1 MEEQSLYR
9 VYSQWLRER
18 YGSKVYKLPVNV
30 PVSCP
35 NRDGTAGKGG
45 CIYCGAKGGG
55 NETLSDT
62 LSVAEQVE
70 KNRAYIAKRY
80 KAKLFIP
87 YFQSFTNTYCSA
99 FQLERWVR
107 EAVGD
112 GEGIAGVAIST
123 RPDCLSSEQLD
134 FLSRIQQEKQLDVS
148 IELGLDVYKRQ
159 GAAVGD

>member
-70 KNRAYIAKRY
+70 KTGPTSQSAIRPNYLFPTF
-80 KAKLFIP
+80 KALPIP
-87 YFQSFTNTYCSA
+87 TAAHSSLSA
-99 FQLERWVR
+99 GCVRQWVMERVLLVWPSPQDPTV
-107 EAVGD
+107 
-112 GEGIAGVAIST
+112 
-123 RPDCLSSEQLD
+123 
-134 FLSRIQQEKQLDVS
+134 
-148 IELGLDVYKRQ
+148 
-159 GAAVGD
+159 

>member
-80 KAKLFIP
+80 KAKLIISSVKVLLSARNIIAL
-87 YFQSFTNTYCSA
+87 FQKS
-99 FQLERWVR
+99 LERLWSSSR
-107 EAVGD
+107 
-112 GEGIAGVAIST
+112 AIPF
-123 RPDCLSSEQLD
+123 RVCP
-134 FLSRIQQEKQLDVS
+134 I
-148 IELGLDVYKRQ
+148 
-159 GAAVGD
+159 

>member
-62 LSVAEQVE
+62 LSVAEQV
-70 KNRAYIAKRY
+70 
-80 KAKLFIP
+80 
-87 YFQSFTNTYCSA
+87 
-99 FQLERWVR
+99 
-107 EAVGD
+107 
-112 GEGIAGVAIST
+112 
-123 RPDCLSSEQLD
+123 
-134 FLSRIQQEKQLDVS
+134 
-148 IELGLDVYKRQ
+148 
-159 GAAVGD
+159 